1 MEREELL
8 KLIKK
13 GSITHNYLLD
23 HAEELTKDE
32 VVKEYVTQTGLD
44 LEKDKDTAKE
54 DTAKEDTAKEDTAKE
69 DATKEDTAKEDTAK
83 EDTAKEDA
91 TKEDATK
98 EDTTKEDAT
107 KEDATKE
114 DATKEDTATEK
125 ADIKVPDE
133 DGIVVD
139 PVAST
144 PKKTRK
150 TQNKK

>member
-44 LEKDKDTAKE
+44 LEKDKDT
-54 DTAKEDTAKEDTAKE
+54 
-69 DATKEDTAKEDTAK
+69 TKEDT
-83 EDTAKEDA
+83 
-91 TKEDATK
+91 
-98 EDTTKEDAT
+98 
-107 KEDATKE
+107 
-114 DATKEDTATEK
+114 TKEDTATEK

>member
-44 LEKDKDTAKE
+44 LEKDKDT
-54 DTAKEDTAKEDTAKE
+54 
-69 DATKEDTAKEDTAK
+69 TKEDTTKEDTTK
-83 EDTAKEDA
+83 EDT
-91 TKEDATK
+91 TK

-114 DATKEDTATEK
+114 DTTKEDTATEK

>member
-44 LEKDKDTAKE
+44 LEKDKDTTKE
-54 DTAKEDTAKEDTAKE
+54 DT
-69 DATKEDTAKEDTAK
+69 TKEDTAKEDTAK
-83 EDTAKEDA
+83 EDTAKED
-91 TKEDATK
+91 TTK
-98 EDTTKEDAT
+98 EDTA
-107 KEDATKE
+107 
-114 DATKEDTATEK
+114 KEDTATEK

>member
-44 LEKDKDTAKE
+44 LEKDKDTTKE
-54 DTAKEDTAKEDTAKE
+54 DTTKE
-69 DATKEDTAKEDTAK
+69 DATKEDTTKEDTTK
-83 EDTAKEDA
+83 EDT
-91 TKEDATK
+91 TK

-114 DATKEDTATEK
+114 DTAKEDTATEK

>member
-1 MEREELL
+1 MERKELL

-44 LEKDKDTAKE
+44 LEKDKDT
-54 DTAKEDTAKEDTAKE
+54 TKEDTAKE
-69 DATKEDTAKEDTAK
+69 DATKEDT
-83 EDTAKEDA
+83 
-91 TKEDATK
+91 TK
-98 EDTTKEDAT
+98 EDT
-107 KEDATKE
+107 
-114 DATKEDTATEK
+114 TKEDTATEK

>member
-44 LEKDKDTAKE
+44 LEKDKDTTKE
-54 DTAKEDTAKEDTAKE
+54 DT
-69 DATKEDTAKEDTAK
+69 TKEDTAKEDTAK
-83 EDTAKEDA
+83 EDTAKED
-91 TKEDATK
+91 T
-98 EDTTKEDAT
+98 
-107 KEDATKE
+107 
-114 DATKEDTATEK
+114 TKEDTATEK

>member
-44 LEKDKDTAKE
+44 LEKDKDT
-54 DTAKEDTAKEDTAKE
+54 
-69 DATKEDTAKEDTAK
+69 TKEDT
-83 EDTAKEDA
+83 

-107 KEDATKE
+107 KEDTA
-114 DATKEDTATEK
+114 KEDTATEK

>member
-44 LEKDKDTAKE
+44 LEKDKDT
-54 DTAKEDTAKEDTAKE
+54 
-69 DATKEDTAKEDTAK
+69 
-83 EDTAKEDA
+83 
-91 TKEDATK
+91 TK
-98 EDTTKEDAT
+98 EDTTKEDTTKDDTT
-107 KEDATKE
+107 KEDTTK
-114 DATKEDTATEK
+114 DDTTKEDTATEK

>member
-44 LEKDKDTAKE
+44 LEKDKDTTKEDTTKEDAAKE
-54 DTAKEDTAKEDTAKE
+54 DTTKEDT
-69 DATKEDTAKEDTAK
+69 TKEDTAKEDTAK
-83 EDTAKEDA
+83 EDTAKED
-91 TKEDATK
+91 TTK
-98 EDTTKEDAT
+98 EDT
-107 KEDATKE
+107 
-114 DATKEDTATEK
+114 TKEDTATEK

>member
-69 DATKEDTAKEDTAK
+69 DTAKEDT
-83 EDTAKEDA
+83 
-91 TKEDATK
+91 
-98 EDTTKEDAT
+98 
-107 KEDATKE
+107 
-114 DATKEDTATEK
+114 TKEDTATEK

>member
-54 DTAKEDTAKEDTAKE
+54 DTAKEDT
-69 DATKEDTAKEDTAK
+69 
-83 EDTAKEDA
+83 
-91 TKEDATK
+91 
-98 EDTTKEDAT
+98 
-107 KEDATKE
+107 
-114 DATKEDTATEK
+114 TKEDTATEK